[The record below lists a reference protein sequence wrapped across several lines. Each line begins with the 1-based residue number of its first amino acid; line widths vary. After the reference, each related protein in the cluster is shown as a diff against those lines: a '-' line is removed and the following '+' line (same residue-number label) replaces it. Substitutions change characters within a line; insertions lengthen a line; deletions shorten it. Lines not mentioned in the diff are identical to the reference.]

1 MKQLLVR
8 LIRIYQR
15 YLSPALPKSCRYYPT
30 CSHYAIEAIE
40 QYGVFKGSLMAI
52 SRLLRCQPFVTG
64 GFDPVPGK
72 FLIGRNHNQQEIEE
86 AKVKYYG
93 ETTK

>member
-8 LIRIYQR
+8 LIRVYQR
-15 YLSPALPKSCRYYPT
+15 YLSPVLPKSCRYYPT
-30 CSHYAIEAIE
+30 CSHYAVEAIE
-40 QYGVFKGSLMAI
+40 QYGVFKGSLMTT
-52 SRLLRCQPFVTG
+52 SRLLRCQPFAAG

-72 FLIGRNHNQQEIEE
+72 FSIGRNHNQQELEE